1 MMVIHHTHH
10 IYTSFQH
17 SLLDGPPDGSPRLF
31 YSTIFVC
38 ELSISLFSLVLINLF
53 FNLGQG
59 FNQGGFDTVCLT
71 DNDCKQE
78 FTCAKG
84 KCTHLHTSFDG
95 FGSNLMN
102 TGLKLFCY
110 KYFVPDQKLTFTLCQ
125 SQTFLQDPMMIS
137 I

>member
-78 FTCAKG
+78 FTCANG
-84 KCTHLHTSFDG
+84 KCTHLHTSYDHKIYQNDG
-95 FGSNLMN
+95 FDSSLMT
-102 TGLKLFCY
+102 TGPKIFWTG
-110 KYFVPDQKLTFTLCQ
+110 PNILCQ
-125 SQTFLQDPMMIS
+125 SKN
-137 I
+137 

>member
-1 MMVIHHTHH
+1 M
-10 IYTSFQH
+10 
-17 SLLDGPPDGSPRLF
+17 GPQGFF
-31 YSTIFVC
+31 YSIIFVRDFN
-38 ELSISLFSLVLINLF
+38 IRLFSLVLIILF
-53 FNLGQG
+53 FTLGQG
-59 FNQGGFDTVCLT
+59 FNQGGFDTTCLT